1 MKKEFQ
7 KKNKWKDILI
17 PQTFH
22 SQTILTTFHF
32 LHPLTTSVHFTLA
45 AVSGHFLCCVQ
56 PLLPPPHC
64 EQLEEPLYFK
74 PLETTTLQFWRNYK
88 TNSHKERNVL
98 TFLALGKIDTDTL
111 NTSSTK
117 HGMIPDVIF
126 LTAFWI
132 PGLFWWYYEK
142 GRWSTQ
148 DPEHS
153 LRHC

>member
-1 MKKEFQ
+1 MKGHPYSSNLSFTDNLNYLSLSAPTYDFGAFYIGSGEWPLSLLCPAFTPPSALWTIGGAIVFQ
-7 KKNKWKDILI
+7 ATWNN
-17 PQTFH
+17 
-22 SQTILTTFHF
+22 
-32 LHPLTTSVHFTLA
+32 HPSV
-45 AVSGHFLCCVQ
+45 
-56 PLLPPPHC
+56 
-64 EQLEEPLYFK
+64 
-74 PLETTTLQFWRNYK
+74 WRNYK